1 MHHLPQRMCV
11 LTYVRS
17 NFQRLV
23 MFPGIDRVVVGGYA
37 SGNGVHARWP
47 FAPCCRLQAR
57 TPRACC
63 GQFGMRE
70 WDLRRI
76 GDGMLQVMHMAWA
89 EPLYWMRVLCSRLYS
104 TASLDGVIFYGV
116 SGLTSRSLLRS
127 QRTSVSRS
135 HVSRRTTSPVVSHHV
150 EWLVCFSLL
159 CSTTEGPLQLCVL
172 VIQLGSL
179 SPNGY
184 VEGWDGG

>member
-1 MHHLPQRMCV
+1 MHHLSQRMCV
-11 LTYVRS
+11 LTYVGS

-23 MFPGIDRVVVGGYA
+23 TFPGIDQVVIGSYA
-37 SGNGVHARWP
+37 SGNGLHARWP

-57 TPRACC
+57 TPRACS

-70 WDLRRI
+70 WDLHRI
-76 GDGMLQVMHMAWA
+76 GDSLLQVMEMAWTDSW
-89 EPLYWMRVLCSRLYS
+89 YWMRVLCSTCAR
-104 TASLDGVIFYGV
+104 AVV

-159 CSTTEGPLQLCVL
+159 CSTTEPCCL
-172 VIQLGSL
+172 
-179 SPNGY
+179 PA
-184 VEGWDGG
+184 

>member
-1 MHHLPQRMCV
+1 
-11 LTYVRS
+11 
-17 NFQRLV
+17 
-23 MFPGIDRVVVGGYA
+23 
-37 SGNGVHARWP
+37 
-47 FAPCCRLQAR
+47 
-57 TPRACC
+57 
-63 GQFGMRE
+63 MRE

-104 TASLDGVIFYGV
+104 TASVDGAIFYGV
-116 SGLTSRSLLRS
+116 SGLSSRWLPRS
-127 QRTSVSRS
+127 QRRSASRS

-150 EWLVCFSLL
+150 DWLVCFSLL

-172 VIQLGSL
+172 VILLASL

-184 VEGWDGG
+184 MQGWDEGEKGMAVHALDRIFPRITEM